1 MRLAYAIIRIS
12 PLAFKLI
19 PKKKK
24 MKIIEGFSFLNEG
37 RFVQQEIQAILFK
50 HLGANQSTEPY
61 NYVNNFERNAE

>member
-1 MRLAYAIIRIS
+1 
-12 PLAFKLI
+12 
-19 PKKKK
+19 